1 MASKL
6 LQSLGSVNEEGITSM
21 FGFDALY
28 FVWLAPG
35 LVLALWAQW
44 RTRRAFRQGQAV
56 APTRRI
62 TGAQAAAEV
71 LQFAGITRVAIEP
84 GEGVLTDHYDPRHKV
99 LHLRPE
105 VYYGQ
110 SLAALGC
117 AAHEAGH
124 ALQDATGYPLL
135 GLRNGMVP
143 LADLGSHVSWFLT
156 LAGGT
161 LVAVQSLWGEPVL
174 LWGIGAFSVTVL
186 CQLITLPVEF
196 DASKRARRLLVH
208 VGMVTTEEEPVVQRV
223 LQAAAL
229 TYVAV
234 TLTALWTRLYCYSR
248 TGLAGGSR
256 WQCSPGRLSHRKDN
270 T

>member
-1 MASKL
+1 MF
-6 LQSLGSVNEEGITSM
+6 SL
-21 FGFDALY
+21 DPLD

-44 RTRRAFRQGQAV
+44 RRQQACRQGKAV

-71 LQFAGITRVAIEP
+71 LQFAGITGVAIEP
-84 GEGVLTDHYDPRHKV
+84 GKGILTDHYDSRHSV
-99 LHLRPE
+99 LRLRPD

-110 SLAALGC
+110 SLTALGL

-135 GLRNGMVP
+135 GLRNSLVP
-143 LADLGSHVSWFLT
+143 LASFGSHVSWLLI

-174 LWGIGAFSVTVL
+174 LLGLGAFSVAVL
-186 CQLITLPVEF
+186 CQLIALPVEF
-196 DASKRARRLLVH
+196 DASTRARHVLVH
-208 VGMVTTEEEPVVQRV
+208 AGMVTAAEAPVVQRV

-229 TYVAV
+229 TYVAA
-234 TLTALWTRLYCYSR
+234 TLTTLWTRLYCCICAVLLGKSR
-248 TGLAGGSR
+248 S
-256 WQCSPGRLSHRKDN
+256 Q
-270 T
+270 